1 MPDTGDSF
9 LAPNWKLGDKIFHVF
24 HFLQSDMDLGIENP
38 FSCIFYAISSKKRSL
53 ISMPFLLTCIDVR
66 TVKFFPLLNPDWFIQ
81 ISGALAVCKEL
92 TRVIK
97 RHNAIVGKAYSSSTS
112 FHQRA
117 NFEKPVHL
125 LNKFWD
131 FEGGS
136 RFLCD
141 MLIFYARVAKS
152 TSGEQG
158 DLCGRG
164 SKNTT
169 GIYDLPVPRPLTC
182 DHILLPCLL
191 ECLIAGYQTSA
202 VSEHAHETATIQFE
216 TRSGLLFEILTGTHV
231 GSRKLSI

>member
-1 MPDTGDSF
+1 MIFWIIKHS
-9 LAPNWKLGDKIFHVF
+9 LAKLNTICREK
-24 HFLQSDMDLGIENP
+24 
-38 FSCIFYAISSKKRSL
+38 SCRTSL
-53 ISMPFLLTCIDVR
+53 PFLLHFTSGSR
-66 TVKFFPLLNPDWFIQ
+66 LQNSDWFIQ
-81 ISGALAVCKEL
+81 IPGALAVCKEL

-152 TSGEQG
+152 TLGEQG

-182 DHILLPCLL
+182 EHILLPCILNVWSQVTRPLQFLNMPTRPQLSNL
-191 ECLIAGYQTSA
+191 ERGQVYCLRS
-202 VSEHAHETATIQFE
+202 SLAHT
-216 TRSGLLFEILTGTHV
+216 
-231 GSRKLSI
+231 